1 TLDVLANDTDLD
13 GKDDIDPSTLTII
26 TNGGK
31 GTAEFFNGKL
41 VYTAKPG
48 EVGTDTITYTVK
60 DKHGNVSNETTVT
73 IVIDAAPVANKD
85 SAAIKEGE
93 TVTLDVL

>member
-1 TLDVLANDTDLD
+1 IKEGETVTLDVLANDTDLD

-31 GTAEFFNGKL
+31 GTAEFVNGKL

-60 DKHGNVSNETTVT
+60 DKNGNVSNETTVT
-73 IVIDAAPVANKD
+73 IVIDAAPVA
-85 SAAIKEGE
+85 
-93 TVTLDVL
+93 